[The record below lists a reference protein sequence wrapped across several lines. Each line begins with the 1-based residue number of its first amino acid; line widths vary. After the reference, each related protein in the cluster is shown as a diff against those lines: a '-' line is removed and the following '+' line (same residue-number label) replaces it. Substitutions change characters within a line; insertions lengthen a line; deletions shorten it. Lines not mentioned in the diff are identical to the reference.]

1 MRGKQFAWIFT
12 DFQMSVIKIVIIIL
26 IMIINIIIS
35 HYHNIKIKYER
46 QSGNCA
52 GYLKR
57 YTSVIC
63 SIINQMFFYS
73 RPLLL
78 ICYRNWIGKK
88 THAGHAAFEK
98 KWRGSGIFQIF
109 FRQDGWHCFRSFQE
123 HASYQVGD
131 APFKKF
137 A

>member
-1 MRGKQFAWIFT
+1 
-12 DFQMSVIKIVIIIL
+12 
-26 IMIINIIIS
+26 MIINIIIS

-78 ICYRNWIGKK
+78 ICYRNRIGKK

-98 KWRGSGIFQIF
+98 KWRGSSIFQIF
-109 FRQDGWHCFRSFQE
+109 FRQDG
-123 HASYQVGD
+123 
-131 APFKKF
+131 
-137 A
+137 